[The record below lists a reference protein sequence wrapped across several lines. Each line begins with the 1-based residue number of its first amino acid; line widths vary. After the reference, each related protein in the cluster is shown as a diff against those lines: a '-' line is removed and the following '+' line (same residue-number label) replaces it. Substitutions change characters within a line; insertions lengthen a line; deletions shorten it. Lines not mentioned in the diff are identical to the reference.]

1 MIQWAPLDELYP
13 PPKEVVSPT
22 PPVYS
27 LQGAQ
32 SQSECNIMVMMFIG
46 GVLALALLD
55 SVRG

>member
-13 PPKEVVSPT
+13 LPPKEIVPM
-22 PPVYS
+22 PMNS
-27 LQGAQ
+27 LQVPAG
-32 SQSECNIMVMMFIG
+32 QSECNIMVMMFIG